1 MKIASFCHREFV
13 TIHAHELLRNAAASM
28 RERHVGALVVID
40 SADPP
45 HVLGV
50 VTDRDLAI
58 EVLARDL
65 NVATTRIGEIAS
77 NSLVAVAATASVHEA
92 VGAMEKGG
100 VRRLLVTEED
110 GSVIGFVSADDLIG
124 AIASELGS
132 LASALRNVITRE
144 SAERAALSTPPT
156 RPVFLPRGVPGI
168 IDPVDRGRS
177 VQP

>member
-1 MKIASFCHREFV
+1 MKIASLCQREFV
-13 TIHAHELLRNAAASM
+13 TIHAHELLRNAAALM
-28 RERHVGALVVID
+28 REQHVGALVVID
-40 SADPP
+40 SAEPP

-65 NVATTRIGEIAS
+65 NVAATRIGEIAS

-92 VGAMEKGG
+92 VSAMKESG

-110 GSVIGFVSADDLIG
+110 GSVIGFVSADDLIA

-144 SAERAALSTPPT
+144 NAERAALSTPQS
-156 RPVFLPRGVPGI
+156 RPVLLPRGVAGTH
-168 IDPVDRGRS
+168 
-177 VQP
+177 

>member
-1 MKIASFCHREFV
+1 MKIASFCQREFV
-13 TIHAHELLRNAAASM
+13 TIHSHELLRNAAALM
-28 RERHVGALVVID
+28 REQHVGALVVID
-40 SADPP
+40 SAEPP

-65 NVATTRIGEIAS
+65 NVAATRIGEIAS

-92 VGAMEKGG
+92 VSAMKESG

-110 GSVIGFVSADDLIG
+110 GSVIGFVSADDLIA

-144 SAERAALSTPPT
+144 NAERAALSTPLS
-156 RPVFLPRGVPGI
+156 RPVLLPRGVPGAH
-168 IDPVDRGRS
+168 
-177 VQP
+177 

>member
-1 MKIASFCHREFV
+1 MKIANFCHHEFV
-13 TIHAHELLRNAAASM
+13 TIHAHESLRNAAASM
-28 RERHVGALVVID
+28 RERHVGVLVVID
-40 SADPP
+40 AAEPP

-65 NVATTRIGEIAS
+65 NVATTRIGEVAS

-92 VGAMEKGG
+92 VSAMEKGG

-124 AIASELGS
+124 AIASELS
-132 LASALRNVITRE
+132 RLASALRNVITRE

-156 RPVFLPRGVPGI
+156 RPVFLPRGTQ
-168 IDPVDRGRS
+168 
-177 VQP
+177 QPRP

>member
-1 MKIASFCHREFV
+1 MKIANFCHREFV
-13 TIHAHELLRNAAASM
+13 TIHAHESLRNAAESM
-28 RERHVGALVVID
+28 RERHVGVLVVID
-40 SADPP
+40 ATEPP

-92 VGAMEKGG
+92 VSAMEKGG

-156 RPVFLPRGVPGI
+156 RPVFLPRGTQ
-168 IDPVDRGRS
+168 
-177 VQP
+177 QPRT